1 MGSPHTAG
9 PVEIPRAVVD
19 ERYLTSMQVSE
30 ITGIPLGTLRY
41 WRHIGDGPE
50 SMTLGRKRV
59 VYKLSKL
66 NHWLAAQENNSVR
79 GGVA

>member
-1 MGSPHTAG
+1 MLKTRRDHLAPTES
-9 PVEIPRAVVD
+9 
-19 ERYLTSMQVSE
+19 YLTTKQVSDT
-30 ITGIPLGTLRY
+30 TGIPVGTLRF
-41 WRHIGDGPE
+41 WRHCNTGPE

-66 NHWLAAQENNSVR
+66 NEWLAAQEDNNVR

>member
-1 MGSPHTAG
+1 MPN
-9 PVEIPRAVVD
+9 
-19 ERYLTSMQVSE
+19 TSSGTETKTEQFLATKQVSDL
-30 ITGIPLGTLRY
+30 TNIPVGTLRY
-41 WRHIGDGPE
+41 WRHANIGPE

-66 NHWLAAQENNSVR
+66 NEWLAAQETNNVR

>member
-1 MGSPHTAG
+1 MTTSQASG
-9 PVEIPRAVVD
+9 PVGIEAV
-19 ERYLTSMQVSE
+19 ERYLTTKQVSE
-30 ITGIPLGTLRY
+30 TTGLPLGTLRY
-41 WRHIGDGPE
+41 WRHIGEGPE

-66 NHWLAAQENNSVR
+66 NEWLAAQEDNNVR